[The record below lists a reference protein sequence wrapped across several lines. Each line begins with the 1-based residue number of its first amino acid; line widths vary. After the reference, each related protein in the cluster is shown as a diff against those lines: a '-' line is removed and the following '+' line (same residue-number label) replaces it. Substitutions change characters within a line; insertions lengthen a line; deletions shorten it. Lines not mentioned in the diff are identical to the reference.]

1 MKTYEVKLAHDTDPS
16 VEISV
21 RFQSNLT
28 LSAEGLWNMALAL
41 LSLPPSEFKLVSAT
55 PV

>member
-1 MKTYEVKLAHDTDPS
+1 MNNYEVKLVHDTDPS
-16 VEISV
+16 VEIVV
-21 RFQSNLT
+21 RFSSDLT

-41 LSLPPSEFKLVSAT
+41 LNLPPSEFKLVSAT